1 MSATKVSRTSYP
13 DRDTWLEARYGIG
26 ASDLASAIGMSGF
39 KTPLQLW
46 KEKCGLVQPKDLSGN
61 ERVDFGNRAEEP
73 LREMFRLMHPEFEL
87 RFTPYCGAREP
98 TISCFARRTE
108 SWLSAQPGE
117 RVSTKA
123 RPQHASAVP
132 IGRNGIVKFR
142 SITTRKS
149 ASKCTAATSS
159 LLSCGRCCWTRRAT
173 VPSEPTILIAPIVS
187 RTSNGCSPRPRSFGK
202 TYRPAPCRVSA

>member
-46 KEKCGLVQPKDLSGN
+46 KEKCGLTQPKDLSGN

-87 RFTPYCGAREP
+87 SFTPY
-98 TISCFARRTE
+98 
-108 SWLSAQPGE
+108 
-117 RVSTKA
+117 
-123 RPQHASAVP
+123 
-132 IGRNGIVKFR
+132 
-142 SITTRKS
+142 
-149 ASKCTAATSS
+149 
-159 LLSCGRCCWTRRAT
+159 
-173 VPSEPTILIAPIVS
+173 TIL
-187 RTSNGCSPRPRSFGK
+187 RREG
-202 TYRPAPCRVSA
+202 TYDFLFCTPDGELVECATGRKGI